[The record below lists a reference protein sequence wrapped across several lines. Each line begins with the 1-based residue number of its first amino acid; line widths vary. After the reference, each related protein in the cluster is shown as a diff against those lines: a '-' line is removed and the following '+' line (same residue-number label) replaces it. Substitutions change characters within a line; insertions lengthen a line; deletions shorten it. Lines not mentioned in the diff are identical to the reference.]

1 MPISCKPRNG
11 LLAVPRWR
19 QRRTTRRYSTALTA
33 PINCGPVLKRLGWVQ
48 SHPDHSDILIPTATA
63 APALDAFEARI
74 ANRLN
79 HPAFSKFGSVT
90 VTAAEARGW
99 SKAWTLE
106 ETVARSFA
114 LICQSARAEPIHNR
128 CGARTDCCRGAG
140 LPPDFECHRIE
151 DIELI
156 DIALFKRKKDTAFLL
171 RDGPTEFEV
180 PQ

>member
-1 MPISCKPRNG
+1 MDFWRFQLASAQNNPTLFNCVDGSDQLRPGAEEARLGPISPG
-11 LLAVPRWR
+11 PF
-19 QRRTTRRYSTALTA
+19 RYL
-33 PINCGPVLKRLGWVQ
+33 
-48 SHPDHSDILIPTATA
+48 DSDRHRGAGA
-63 APALDAFEARI
+63 YAFEARR